1 MKFDRARFHG
11 MTDDALSVADRI
23 VASYLRNVHSDAT
36 LYVTDD
42 PGEPTAVIVPMD
54 ALMEGV
60 TPDTSSK
67 GFTSVRVK
75 PTKKVVKD
83 WVKRFPTV
91 RLFGT
96 VDGKLNAGDEAERL
110 TYENIDDRRATRPFK
125 KDATSWW
132 TGSDVVWNGV
142 GYSVKRY
149 GATLA
154 TAEHLINHPEWGA

>member
-1 MKFDRARFHG
+1 MKFDRNRFRG

-23 VASYLRNVHSDAT
+23 ANGYLKHVHSAAT
-36 LYVTDD
+36 VFVTDD
-42 PGEPTAVIVPMD
+42 PGEPTAIVVPMD

-83 WVKRFPTV
+83 WLKRFPTI
-91 RLFGT
+91 RLFGQ

-110 TYENIDDRRATRPFK
+110 TYENLDDRRQTRPFK

-132 TGSDVVWNGV
+132 NGSDIVWKGI

-154 TAEHLINHPEWGA
+154 TEEHLINHPELGA